1 MPSPQKSESKHPLAP
16 STSSQHPSS
25 SSKHP
30 FASSQLPSQNSPH
43 PHLASAQD
51 FPPDH
56 FVKDPE
62 TDEEHQT
69 LLHPLWLHGVT
80 PPDNLDE
87 EFDPGQ
93 YDEEDDNYDDMDLSA
108 FQSRAVLKSAVEAL
122 EYMMEDESYSPEV
135 CMGLESELDS
145 CSSQLH
151 VPNESTISL
160 PKKQLP
166 AAARKILEGYCSRLK
181 RELLDVCSNYDLDKR
196 AVWSFVHLGGI
207 PPRAQNHHSL
217 FTTNL
222 AWQHALDNQPVLAQ
236 DEVEQKYHDKRQSIV
251 AGALGEGVSV
261 ASAMRA
267 WLIKMKKDW
276 ERIELQIKT
285 ASMRPESRYREMG
298 KAVEKLGTQVS
309 DIFFFF

>member
-1 MPSPQKSESKHPLAP
+1 
-16 STSSQHPSS
+16 
-25 SSKHP
+25 
-30 FASSQLPSQNSPH
+30 
-43 PHLASAQD
+43 
-51 FPPDH
+51 
-56 FVKDPE
+56 
-62 TDEEHQT
+62 
-69 LLHPLWLHGVT
+69 
-80 PPDNLDE
+80 
-87 EFDPGQ
+87 
-93 YDEEDDNYDDMDLSA
+93 MDLSA

-135 CMGLESELDS
+135 HMGLKSELDA

-166 AAARKILEGYCSRLK
+166 AAARKILEGYHSRLK
-181 RELLDVCSNYDLDKR
+181 RELLDVCSNYDLDER
-196 AVWSFVHLGGI
+196 AVWNFIHLGGI
-207 PPRAQNHHSL
+207 PPQAQNHHSL

-222 AWQHALDNQPVLAQ
+222 AWQCALDNQPVLAQ

-285 ASMRPESRYREMG
+285 ASMRPESHYREMG

-309 DIFFFF
+309 DIFFSSSPYPTNKAL